1 MNDHKEGGI
10 VHRLLSLSNC
20 SGAVLAVR
28 AKARCSG
35 QAQATDHVTPK
46 ACSLIVWR
54 HDICLASEGV

>member
-10 VHRLLSLSNC
+10 MHRLLSLSNC

-35 QAQATDHVTPK
+35 QAQATDHFKPK
-46 ACSLIVWR
+46 ACSLIV
-54 HDICLASEGV
+54 